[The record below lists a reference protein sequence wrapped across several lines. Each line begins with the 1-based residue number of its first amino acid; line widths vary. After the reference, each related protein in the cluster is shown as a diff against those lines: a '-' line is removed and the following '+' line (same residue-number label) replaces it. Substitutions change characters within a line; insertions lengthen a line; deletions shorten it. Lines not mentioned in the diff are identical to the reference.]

1 MLHASPHLIHCAPL
15 GASAPPR
22 KYSFQRAWRLRRSEL
37 DVLAARA
44 DARRAASRKWL
55 VLADTTLFAEVKEPQ
70 AEIDAGEDTK
80 GLLQRFCRQRLQRNM
95 WAFLGFSCKWH
106 EEQCTVAEFCA
117 YVARDVVAHIDLAAE
132 ARVNKPRRAAEHADS
147 E

>member
-1 MLHASPHLIHCAPL
+1 MAPAPHDAP
-15 GASAPPR
+15 SPPR

-37 DVLAARA
+37 DLLAVRA

-80 GLLQRFCRQRLQRNM
+80 ALLQRCCR
-95 WAFLGFSCKWH
+95 
-106 EEQCTVAEFCA
+106 
-117 YVARDVVAHIDLAAE
+117 
-132 ARVNKPRRAAEHADS
+132 
-147 E
+147 